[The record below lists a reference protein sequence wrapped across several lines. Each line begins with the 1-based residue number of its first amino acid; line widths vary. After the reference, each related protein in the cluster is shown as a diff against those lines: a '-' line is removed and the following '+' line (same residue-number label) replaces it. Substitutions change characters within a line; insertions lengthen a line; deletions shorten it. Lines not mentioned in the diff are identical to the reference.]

1 MYYSIRASV
10 RARYLYAK
18 VLLHVPNLLSI
29 RPVPFFTHLFYQP
42 LRKFCIL
49 LGKGKII
56 ILVLLVYRHIF
67 SKDTLHLL
75 PNLVL

>member
-1 MYYSIRASV
+1 MFPTFCSSV
-10 RARYLYAK
+10 QF
-18 VLLHVPNLLSI
+18 PS
-29 RPVPFFTHLFYQP
+29 THLFYQP